1 MVSVYKES
9 VYMVSVY
16 EESVYMVSVY
26 KESHNQA
33 IHFLIGI
40 YAEIIKNI
48 FYPLSF
54 YEIAPLTF
62 G

>member
-1 MVSVYKES
+1 MCTVHEER

-26 KESHNQA
+26 KEGHNQA
-33 IHFLIGI
+33 IHFLIG
-40 YAEIIKNI
+40 I

-62 G
+62 GLNQ

>member
-1 MVSVYKES
+1 
-9 VYMVSVY
+9 MVSVY

-62 G
+62 GLNQ

>member
-1 MVSVYKES
+1 MCTVHEER

-26 KESHNQA
+26 KEGHNQA
-33 IHFLIGI
+33 IHFVIG
-40 YAEIIKNI
+40 I

-62 G
+62 GLNQ